1 MSYSALSISSFQIL
15 YPRAACC
22 VCIDDPVVRS
32 DTKGNPVW
40 HTNTASP
47 TGDNTVI
54 CAVQNDGNVI
64 LYKGTP
70 IWSSKTKK

>member
-1 MSYSALSISSFQIL
+1 M
-15 YPRAACC
+15 C
-22 VCIDDPVVRS
+22 S
-32 DTKGNPVW
+32 DNKGKAIW
-40 HTNTASP
+40 HTDRAGS

-70 IWSSKTKK
+70 IWSSKTNK